1 MYEIESY
8 DDEARMYY
16 EYCQYEYQKAKES
29 ESKELNQRKH
39 LKGEN
44 YEFNNN
50 KRSSRRDCRYIFK
63 TSYL

>member
-29 ESKELNQRKH
+29 ESKELKQLNQRKY

-50 KRSSRRDCRYIFK
+50 KRRSRRYSR
-63 TSYL
+63 